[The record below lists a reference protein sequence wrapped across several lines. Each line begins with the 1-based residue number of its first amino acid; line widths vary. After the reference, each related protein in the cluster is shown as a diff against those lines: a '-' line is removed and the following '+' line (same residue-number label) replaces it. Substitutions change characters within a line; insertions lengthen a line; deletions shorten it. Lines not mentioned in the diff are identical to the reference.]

1 MTIYID
7 IIFLENLF
15 MNYIILFATGII
27 VKAPL
32 KIIKTIV
39 SSTIGAI
46 YAVVSYMSILEI
58 YSNFLLK
65 ILLSIVMVYVAFNS
79 KSAKLFF
86 KHLMIFYL
94 TSFTFGGVSFALL
107 YFINPQ
113 KILMEKGVLI
123 GTYPIKIV
131 LAGGI
136 VRLYYNNNII
146 QKYKRQN
153 Y

>member
-32 KIIKTIV
+32 KIVKTLL
-39 SSTIGAI
+39 SSIIGSV

-58 YSNFLLK
+58 NSNFLLK
-65 ILLSIVMVYVAFNS
+65 IILSIVMVYVAFNGIT
-79 KSAKLFF
+79 ARTFF
-86 KHLMIFYL
+86 KQLILFYL
-94 TSFTFGGVSFALL
+94 TSFTFGGVAFALL
-107 YFINPQ
+107 YFVNPQ
-113 KILMEKGVLI
+113 NILMEKGVLI

-131 LAGGI
+131 LVGGI
-136 VRLYYNNNII
+136 VRIYYNNNSI
-146 QKYKRQN
+146 
-153 Y
+153 

>member
-32 KIIKTIV
+32 KVIRTLLSGIIGSV
-39 SSTIGAI
+39 

-58 YSNFLLK
+58 NSNFLLK
-65 ILLSIVMVYVAFNS
+65 VVLSVVMVYIAFNS
-79 KSAKLFF
+79 KRAKTFL
-86 KHLMIFYL
+86 KQLIIFYL
-94 TSFTFGGVSFALL
+94 TSFTFGGVAFALL
-107 YFINPQ
+107 YFVSPQ
-113 KILMEKGVLI
+113 NILMEKGVLI

-136 VRLYYNNNII
+136 VRIYYNNNSI
-146 QKYKRQN
+146 
-153 Y
+153 

>member
-32 KIIKTIV
+32 KIIRTLL
-39 SSTIGAI
+39 SSFIGSV

-58 YSNFLLK
+58 NSNFLLK
-65 ILLSIVMVYVAFNS
+65 LVLSVVMVYVAFNS
-79 KSAKLFF
+79 KTAKTFF
-86 KHLMIFYL
+86 KQLIIFYL
-94 TSFTFGGVSFALL
+94 TSFTFGGVAFALL
-107 YFINPQ
+107 YFVSPQ
-113 KILMEKGVLI
+113 NILMEKGVLI

-131 LAGGI
+131 LVGGI
-136 VRLYYNNNII
+136 VRIYYNNNSI
-146 QKYKRQN
+146 
-153 Y
+153 